1 MSLFI
6 ANGLNN
12 IPSAVSCDGQYL
24 YILNSSGL
32 FKVGSGYG
40 STIKVLVNAASVS
53 FINCSWKVFHYKNSF
68 LKKGIKKGI
77 YIYMCVCV

>member
-1 MSLFI
+1 MKYYSSSKINFKGISFIISCRFNVSLFA

-12 IPSAVSCDGQYL
+12 IPSAISCDGQYL

-40 STIKVLVNAASVS
+40 STIKVVVNAASIS
-53 FINCSWKVFHYKNSF
+53 FVNCS
-68 LKKGIKKGI
+68 
-77 YIYMCVCV
+77 